1 MFAKLKK
8 KLRDLLMKDCENCCL
23 SWESR
28 SMEGDCDCGCVLYGD
43 LDQARTACFLPN
55 LLLRPIRWKKDD
67 EYSEAISRD
76 ADRMAGWF
84 ATEQKK
90 QDLFLRALATKL
102 FVDADG
108 NPATPLYHSPSG
120 KYHPY
125 TPTDR
130 WERVR
135 VQYEALTAS
144 GTNPEKAF
152 NQAIAEYLTPE
163 TGHTTHSA
171 SSRIAP
177 PQGQNT
183 THCCTERTWNN
194 WNNKTTKG
202 GCGHG
207 KGHILR
213 VPDRT
218 PCDHPERMVRCR
230 R

>member
-8 KLRDLLMKDCENCCL
+8 KLKNRFVKDCENCCL
-23 SWESR
+23 AWESR

-55 LLLRPIRWKKDD
+55 MLLRPIRRKKDE
-67 EYSEAISRD
+67 EYSEAMSRD

-84 ATEQKK
+84 ASEQKK
-90 QDLFLRALATKL
+90 QDLFLRALMTKL

-108 NPATPLYHSPSG
+108 KPATPLYISPSG

-135 VQYEALTAS
+135 IQYEALTAS

-163 TGHTTHSA
+163 LYYDAGNGTYDTF
-171 SSRIAP
+171 RIFTNCPAAR
-177 PQGQNT
+177 
-183 THCCTERTWNN
+183 TEY
-194 WNNKTTKG
+194 
-202 GCGHG
+202 HVL
-207 KGHILR
+207 LR
-213 VPDRT
+213 GEDL
-218 PCDHPERMVRCR
+218 E
-230 R
+230 